1 MATAALM
8 GMSRLPPLLT
18 VPLDFEGFSAK
29 PLTVINRRHTLRAAL
44 R

>member
-1 MATAALM
+1 MATAAPM

-18 VPLDFEGFSAK
+18 VPLDFERLSAK
-29 PLTVINRRHTLRAAL
+29 PLTVINRRHMLRAAL